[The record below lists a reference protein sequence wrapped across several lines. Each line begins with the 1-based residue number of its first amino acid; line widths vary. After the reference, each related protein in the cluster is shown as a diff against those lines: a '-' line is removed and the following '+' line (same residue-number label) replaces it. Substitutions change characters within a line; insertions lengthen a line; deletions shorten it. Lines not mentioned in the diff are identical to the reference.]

1 MRDDEPDGAQAM
13 FRRREVF
20 IDQPP
25 QFVSIRWIKTPRNRR
40 LTNHHIIEK
49 GDRNCGKKR
58 DATQNSEVQEFWGAS
73 LFFPIPVPFFCLLA
87 FRCVV
92 ALLVADFQLN
102 WLSVVID
109 VHWWNFD
116 AQLVEFA
123 VVLPFP
129 GNKPE
134 TVFVAKICADALAD
148 A

>member
-1 MRDDEPDGAQAM
+1 MRDDEADGSKAM
-13 FRRREVF
+13 FRRCEVF

-49 GDRNCGKKR
+49 GDRK
-58 DATQNSEVQEFWGAS
+58 
-73 LFFPIPVPFFCLLA
+73 IPVPFFCLLA

-134 TVFVAKICADALAD
+134 TVFVAKICADALVD
-148 A
+148 ATVFALEAWKPRRTAGGFRE